1 MNIIEKYNPFFK
13 LATRNPS
20 ARVTSETFISD
31 SMYFILSLVMKILNS
46 GMINLAAVS

>member
-1 MNIIEKYNPFFK
+1 MFKSNHLFDKIYMNIIEKYNPFFK

-31 SMYFILSLVMKILNS
+31 SMYFI
-46 GMINLAAVS
+46 